1 MRWLAELIRSLD
13 PEHPISAHGVA
24 LTLSNLA
31 DGACHER
38 RAASEVASYG
48 FTWVASRRGNE
59 PWKQL
64 WRARAFPAPSRGRS
78 VPDGLAT

>member
-1 MRWLAELIRSLD
+1 MRWRAELIRSLD
-13 PEHPISAHGVA
+13 PEHPVTAHGVA

-48 FTWVASRRGNE
+48 FTWVAS
-59 PWKQL
+59 
-64 WRARAFPAPSRGRS
+64 
-78 VPDGLAT
+78 